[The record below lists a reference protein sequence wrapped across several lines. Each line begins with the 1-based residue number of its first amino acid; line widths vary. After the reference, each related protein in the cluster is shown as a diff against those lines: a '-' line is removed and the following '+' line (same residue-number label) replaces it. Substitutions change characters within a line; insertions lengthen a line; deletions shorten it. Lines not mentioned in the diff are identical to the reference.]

1 MHLHGAA
8 REPAGFLTACW
19 FVLPPQHNLHS
30 VLMLCALSL
39 AGAAL
44 VPGSSRPA
52 VSTRSVTFGRRDM
65 AVVAAAAFAGVAMP
79 AFADEAADKK
89 AEEKAAEKKAAK
101 GPPPNLGGPMAATQ
115 KSALG
120 IVSDSQMP
128 QFRGSKGAPIPPF
141 KVAALGKLDP
151 KVRRARVYTRAPGAV
166 HGSTRAPS
174 PGPLTSAQLHRLTLS
189 ITSRHNSA
197 PGRPAHVQQVDIC

>member
-1 MHLHGAA
+1 
-8 REPAGFLTACW
+8 
-19 FVLPPQHNLHS
+19 
-30 VLMLCALSL
+30 MLCALSF

-52 VSTRSVTFGRRDM
+52 VSTRSVSRRDM
-65 AVVAAAAFAGVAMP
+65 AGLAAVAFAGVAMP

-89 AEEKAAEKKAAK
+89 AADKQAKKDQDAADKKAAK

-115 KSALG
+115 KTALG

>member
-1 MHLHGAA
+1 
-8 REPAGFLTACW
+8 
-19 FVLPPQHNLHS
+19 
-30 VLMLCALSL
+30 MLCALSL

-115 KSALG
+115 KTALG

-141 KVAALGKLDP
+141 KVAPLGKLDP
-151 KVRRARVYTRAPGAV
+151 KVRRARVYTGHRGPFIAPP
-166 HGSTRAPS
+166 RLLL
-174 PGPLTSAQLHRLTLS
+174 PGPLHLRSSTASLFYHLTPSPPPLQV
-189 ITSRHNSA
+189 A
-197 PGRPAHVQQVDIC
+197 RPMFNK

>member
-1 MHLHGAA
+1 
-8 REPAGFLTACW
+8 
-19 FVLPPQHNLHS
+19 
-30 VLMLCALSL
+30 MLCALSF

-52 VSTRSVTFGRRDM
+52 VSTRSATFGRRDM
-65 AVVAAAAFAGVAMP
+65 AAVAAAAAFAGVATP
-79 AFADEAADKK
+79 AFAAAK
-89 AEEKAAEKKAAK
+89 EKEKK
-101 GPPPNLGGPMAATQ
+101 GPPANLGGPMAATQ

>member
-1 MHLHGAA
+1 
-8 REPAGFLTACW
+8 
-19 FVLPPQHNLHS
+19 
-30 VLMLCALSL
+30 MLALAV

-65 AVVAAAAFAGVAMP
+65 AAVAAAAFAGVAMP

-89 AEEKAAEKKAAK
+89 KAEKKAQDAADKKAAK
-101 GPPPNLGGPMAATQ
+101 GPPPNLGGPMAPAQ
-115 KSALG
+115 KTALG
-120 IVSDSQMP
+120 IVSDSKMP

-141 KVAALGKLDP
+141 KVAPLGKLDP
-151 KVRRARVYTRAPGAV
+151 KVRSRPYTRA
-166 HGSTRAPS
+166 SPS
-174 PGPLTSAQLHRLTLS
+174 RVARSFTPPPYLGPLTPRSSTTLFPRRLS
-189 ITSRHNSA
+189 

>member
-1 MHLHGAA
+1 MHLHRAA
-8 REPAGFLTACW
+8 RDPAGFLRKCP
-19 FVLPPQHNLHS
+19 VGLSSPLHNLHS
-30 VLMLCALSL
+30 IIMLCALSL

-79 AFADEAADKK
+79 AFADEAEDK
-89 AEEKAAEKKAAK
+89 KAAEKAAAKKADK

-120 IVSDSQMP
+120 IVSDSSMP

-166 HGSTRAPS
+166 RSSTRAPS
-174 PGPLTSAQLHRLTLS
+174 PGPL
-189 ITSRHNSA
+189 NS
-197 PGRPAHVQQVDIC
+197 V

>member
-1 MHLHGAA
+1 
-8 REPAGFLTACW
+8 
-19 FVLPPQHNLHS
+19 
-30 VLMLCALSL
+30 MLCALTF

-65 AVVAAAAFAGVAMP
+65 AAVAAAAFAGVAMP
-79 AFADEAADKK
+79 AIADEAEDKK
-89 AEEKAAEKKAAK
+89 AAEKAAEKKAAK
-101 GPPPNLGGPMAATQ
+101 GPPPNLGGPMAPAQ

-120 IVSDSQMP
+120 IVSDSKMP

-141 KVAALGKLDP
+141 KVAPLGKLDP
-151 KVRRARVYTRAPGAV
+151 KVRSRPYTRA
-166 HGSTRAPS
+166 SPS
-174 PGPLTSAQLHRLTLS
+174 RVARSFTPPPYLGPLTPRSSTTLFPRRLS
-189 ITSRHNSA
+189 